1 MSLLWGLIY
10 FLLTS
15 IFGKKVIIKI
25 AKLTTIHAYSV
36 HCFVGHSPIEHADK
50 TKKFLIVHA
59 KFKIANAILNL
70 FALMNGK
77 ANKIIFITPMY
88 NINLPGC
95 PKFVPATFQPV
106 ITQ

>member
-25 AKLTTIHAYSV
+25 AKLTTILAYKV
-36 HCFVGHSPIEHADK
+36 HCFVGHSPMEHADS
-50 TKKFLIVHA
+50 TIKFLIVQEKFNIA
-59 KFKIANAILNL
+59 KAILNL

-95 PKFVPATFQPV
+95 PKFAPLTSHPV